1 MPGPGLVVLGLN
13 TLRSALYLPKAVPL
27 ADSRGEDSVRGA
39 GVGGSPE
46 GIETG
51 LGSRYRAAYL
61 GRLLEEF
68 EEIVMV
74 S

>member
-1 MPGPGLVVLGLN
+1 M
-13 TLRSALYLPKAVPL
+13 
-27 ADSRGEDSVRGA
+27 RGA

-68 EEIVMV
+68 EEIAHGFVV
-74 S
+74 AWAWSREGFRIGRAEYVTLCLGGKGTGLVA